1 MHLLGWTAPGGSDE
15 LATAFGEAGSQR
27 LLVLPA
33 WFDEGNKLRQVTV
46 EAMRAMERLGVASVM
61 PDLPGCNESLAP
73 LPSQN
78 LESWRLAA
86 ADAARHLGCSHVL
99 AVRAGANVAP
109 DLPGWAWAPLA
120 GKSALRALLR
130 ARVIA
135 AKEAGAAETSD
146 GLLETGKAQ
155 GLDLAGYRLGAAM
168 IAGLA
173 EAELPASALT
183 PIAQSDLGG
192 PGLWLRA
199 EPEHDAAQ
207 AEALARIIAAGLA
220 A

>member
-15 LATAFGEAGSQR
+15 LAIAFGDAGPQR

-33 WFDEGNKLRQVTV
+33 WFDEGNKLRHVTV
-46 EAMRAMERLGVASVM
+46 EAMRALEQLGVASVM

-73 LPSQN
+73 LGHQE
-78 LESWRLAA
+78 LASWRLAA
-86 ADAARHLGCSHVL
+86 AEAARQLGCTHVL
-99 AVRAGANVAP
+99 AVRAATNIAP

-135 AKEAGAAETSD
+135 AKEAGTTETS
-146 GLLETGKAQ
+146 GTLLETGKAE

-173 EAELPASALT
+173 EAERPATALT

-199 EPEHDAAQ
+199 EPEHDAEQ
-207 AEALARIIAAGLA
+207 ADALARIIAAGMA